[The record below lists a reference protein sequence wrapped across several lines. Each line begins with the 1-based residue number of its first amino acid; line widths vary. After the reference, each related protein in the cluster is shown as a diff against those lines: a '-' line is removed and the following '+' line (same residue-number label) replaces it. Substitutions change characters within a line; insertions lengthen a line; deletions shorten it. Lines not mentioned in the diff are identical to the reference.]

1 MAALKKMPTREEKV
15 LGEKGSKGSAP
26 EVKVEGEIRFLE
38 GIPGEVKE
46 IVARTGSRG
55 ELTQVMCQIL
65 AGRDKDKAIRR
76 NVKGP
81 VRIGDFLM
89 LLETDIEAQRIG
101 GPKRPGGSGGSSSS
115 SRSGKS
121 GKSGRSGKSG
131 KSGRR

>member
-1 MAALKKMPTREEKV
+1 MPALKKMPTKDEK
-15 LGEKGSKGSAP
+15 ETKSAAP

-46 IVARTGSRG
+46 IVARSGSRG

-81 VRIGDFLM
+81 IKIGDFLM

-101 GPKRPGGSGGSSSS
+101 GPKRSGGS
-115 SRSGKS
+115 SGKS
-121 GKSGRSGKSG
+121 GKSGGSSGSK
-131 KSGRR
+131 RRK

>member
-1 MAALKKMPTREEKV
+1 MTALKKMPSRDEK
-15 LGEKGSKGSAP
+15 ETKGPAP
-26 EVKVEGEIRFLE
+26 EIKVEGEIRFQE
-38 GIPGEVKE
+38 GMPAEVKE

-81 VRIGDFLM
+81 VKVGDFLM

-101 GPKRPGGSGGSSSS
+101 GPRRSGGSSGS
-115 SRSGKS
+115 
-121 GKSGRSGKSG
+121 SGRK
-131 KSGRR
+131 